1 MLTKAATATTYDKKI
16 MEIKRK
22 SRMFSVPT
30 EIGKRLSASNT
41 EVYLSKRDTSKKN
54 YCIIPEHFQFN
65 PTIPYIASLRDTSFK
80 KVAVELN
87 PDGLKEDYPIIFNK
101 SFTSQNFEVSSYL

>member
-1 MLTKAATATTYDKKI
+1 
-16 MEIKRK
+16 
-22 SRMFSVPT
+22 MFSVPT
-30 EIGKRLSASNT
+30 EIGKRLA
-41 EVYLSKRDTSKKN
+41 VSKRDTSKKN

-101 SFTSQNFEVSSYL
+101 SFTSQNFEVSSHLWVSL